1 MSTGSGDITIKTGS
15 SNQVVV
21 HGTIHDN
28 DWFFSNEN
36 AVHQVESNPPIQ
48 QSGNS
53 IRIGYNL
60 PDDVKRH
67 VAIDYE
73 ITVPASTAVEAHSGS
88 GNVEVTGVSSGVQAQ
103 TGSGDIRLRDLGGR
117 QQAHTGSGNIRA
129 ENVSAPF
136 NAETGS
142 GDIEASLTGA
152 GDVDVHTGSGRIQVK
167 GVKGGV
173 HARTGSGDI
182 EADGSVAGPWQLH
195 SGSGNIRLAVG
206 SNGGFN
212 ARSAYQFRID
222 SFGAADYGARLH
234 GQPRTQRHGR
244 RRRPDGRGVHQ
255 LRGCGDKVVQWP
267 VVRWSVGS
275 RLGAALASLLAE
287 AREVRQ
293 GLPLPSVAL
302 DSHHGR
308 DYFANTWLRAVSSP
322 SPLISA

>member
-1 MSTGSGDITIKTGS
+1 MNKRLTATLLGFLLLPVLSYARTEGHFDRTLQVSGAVSLDVTTGSGDITIKAGS

-21 HGTIHDN
+21 HGTIHEN
-28 DWFFSNEN
+28 NWFFSNEN

-88 GNVEVTGVSSGVQAQ
+88 GNVDVTGVSSGVQAQ

-117 QQAHTGSGNIRA
+117 QHAHTGSGNIRA

-136 NAETGS
+136 DAQTGS
-142 GDIEASLTGA
+142 GDIESALTGS
-152 GDVDVHTGSGRIQVK
+152 GDVDVHTGSGTIHVRGI
-167 GVKGGV
+167 KGGV

-206 SNGGFN
+206 SNSGFN
-212 ARSAYQFRID
+212 VD
-222 SFGAADYGARLH
+222 LH
-234 GQPRTQRHGR
+234 TSSGSIHSELPITVQGSMGGHE
-244 RRRPDGRGVHQ
+244 
-255 LRGCGDKVVQWP
+255 LRGTVHGGGPTIEVSTSSGDVEIK
-267 VVRWSVGS
+267 
-275 RLGAALASLLAE
+275 
-287 AREVRQ
+287 
-293 GLPLPSVAL
+293 
-302 DSHHGR
+302 
-308 DYFANTWLRAVSSP
+308 
-322 SPLISA
+322 